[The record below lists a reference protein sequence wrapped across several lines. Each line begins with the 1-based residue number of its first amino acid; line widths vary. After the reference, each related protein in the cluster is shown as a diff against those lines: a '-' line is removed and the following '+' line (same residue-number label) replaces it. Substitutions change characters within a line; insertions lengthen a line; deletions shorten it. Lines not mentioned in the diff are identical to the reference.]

1 MLKEILVID
10 DNPDIRFLICNILD
24 EQNFKVRSAANYD
37 QAVLEINN
45 RLPDLA
51 IIDIKLDKPDKDGI
65 DLLKLINKKNKLIP
79 VIMISGH
86 ATVQIAVEAIR
97 LGAYEFI
104 EKPFSKEKIVN
115 YVNRGLE
122 SSSLKIEKDIIEN
135 KDNSLDKAENN
146 KMPSSE
152 TQEKKIES
160 KSDEVKS
167 EDSDKESKDKTEKNV
182 EVNKE
187 IDVKKIEKG
196 KTDDSLK
203 NKPKKTLTSKD
214 ENFKK
219 KSSPNSDKKQNSNEN
234 LSRRNEKD
242 QNEFIEKLV
251 SINRV
256 AKVVKGGRRFSFAA
270 LVVVGDGNG
279 MVGHGKGK
287 AKEVPEAIKKATD
300 EAKNTMIRVPLRQ
313 GRTLHHDIRGRFDS
327 GNVFL
332 RSAPSGTGVI
342 AGGPMRAVFEAL
354 GIQDIVAKSIGSSNP
369 HNMVRATFEALKVVS
384 SPKIIASRRGLKV
397 NDITKRRKNT
407 SSIENAKA

>member
-1 MLKEILVID
+1 M
-10 DNPDIRFLICNILD
+10 
-24 EQNFKVRSAANYD
+24 S
-37 QAVLEINN
+37 
-45 RLPDLA
+45 
-51 IIDIKLDKPDKDGI
+51 
-65 DLLKLINKKNKLIP
+65 
-79 VIMISGH
+79 
-86 ATVQIAVEAIR
+86 
-97 LGAYEFI
+97 
-104 EKPFSKEKIVN
+104 
-115 YVNRGLE
+115 
-122 SSSLKIEKDIIEN
+122 EKDIIEN
-135 KDNSLDKAENN
+135 KDNSLDKAENK
-146 KMPSSE
+146 KMPSSVTE
-152 TQEKKIES
+152 EKKIES

-167 EDSDKESKDKTEKNV
+167 ENSDKDSKDKTDKDV

-187 IDVKKIEKG
+187 IDVKKVETV

-219 KSSPNSDKKQNSNEN
+219 KSSPNSEKKQNSNEN

>member
-1 MLKEILVID
+1 M
-10 DNPDIRFLICNILD
+10 
-24 EQNFKVRSAANYD
+24 S
-37 QAVLEINN
+37 
-45 RLPDLA
+45 
-51 IIDIKLDKPDKDGI
+51 
-65 DLLKLINKKNKLIP
+65 
-79 VIMISGH
+79 
-86 ATVQIAVEAIR
+86 
-97 LGAYEFI
+97 
-104 EKPFSKEKIVN
+104 
-115 YVNRGLE
+115 
-122 SSSLKIEKDIIEN
+122 EKDTIEN
-135 KDNSLDKAENN
+135 KDNSVEKAENK
-146 KMPSSE
+146 KMPSSA

-167 EDSDKESKDKTEKNV
+167 EDGVKESKDKTEKNV

-187 IDVKKIEKG
+187 IDVKNIEKG
-196 KTDDSLK
+196 KIDDSLK

-219 KSSPNSDKKQNSNEN
+219 KSSPNSEKKSNSNEN

>member
-1 MLKEILVID
+1 M
-10 DNPDIRFLICNILD
+10 
-24 EQNFKVRSAANYD
+24 S
-37 QAVLEINN
+37 
-45 RLPDLA
+45 
-51 IIDIKLDKPDKDGI
+51 
-65 DLLKLINKKNKLIP
+65 
-79 VIMISGH
+79 
-86 ATVQIAVEAIR
+86 
-97 LGAYEFI
+97 
-104 EKPFSKEKIVN
+104 
-115 YVNRGLE
+115 
-122 SSSLKIEKDIIEN
+122 EKDILEN
-135 KDNSLDKAENN
+135 KDQSVDKAEN
-146 KMPSSE
+146 KE
-152 TQEKKIES
+152 TPIAASQKKPIES
-160 KSDEVKS
+160 KKLDEEKAEVEVEVEAEAS
-167 EDSDKESKDKTEKNV
+167 SKESKDKTEMNNDL
-182 EVNKE
+182 NKE
-187 IDVKKIEKG
+187 VDKTKIAKDEID
-196 KTDDSLK
+196 KTSN
-203 NKPKKTLTSKD
+203 NKQEKTLSTKNESI
-214 ENFKK
+214 KK
-219 KSSPNSDKKQNSNEN
+219 KSSSNSVRKQKSNEN
-234 LSRRNEKD
+234 LSRTNEKV

-369 HNMVRATFEALKVVS
+369 HNMIRATFEALKVVS

-397 NDITKRRKNT
+397 NDITKRRKNS